1 MCLKKLAEFLS
12 CLSWL
17 SLPALYMYYTP
28 LGDANVNDS
37 CCFVSL
43 IKMSSYIA
51 GRLPLLCFWAF
62 QFCQGKGQSRSRQQT
77 MFSVCWQVLLL
88 ETLTSQ
94 SSAPT
99 ACCASDIKCLC
110 MCIMGMEYTNYTNCF
125 KKLHNRRVVVLYCI
139 VQRSI
144 VPLIQREYTY
154 CNNQI
159 PHMHIRYDTGM

>member
-51 GRLPLLCFWAF
+51 GRLPLLCFRAF
-62 QFCQGKGQSRSRQQT
+62 QLCQGKGQRRFRQQT
-77 MFSVCWQVLLL
+77 LFSVCRQVLLL

-99 ACCASDIKCLC
+99 ACYASDIKCLC
-110 MCIMGMEYTNYTNCF
+110 MCIWAWKN
-125 KKLHNRRVVVLYCI
+125 VLTMDNSDIQLRKAIYCL
-139 VQRSI
+139 RTK
-144 VPLIQREYTY
+144 YTY
-154 CNNQI
+154 I
-159 PHMHIRYDTGM
+159 VGTRYRWLSRYIVILPSTIAYYTCT